1 MSQSVSHNLFPLAG
15 FCKSSYF
22 ILDAPMTDCARD
34 AVETADGSFVRQLLD
49 SLTFGK
55 EINLVSRERAFHLA
69 LLARSIPTAGW
80 RV

>member
-1 MSQSVSHNLFPLAG
+1 
-15 FCKSSYF
+15 
-22 ILDAPMTDCARD
+22 MTALIVRVM
-34 AVETADGSFVRQLLD
+34 AWETADGSFVRQLLYG
-49 SLTFGK
+49 LTFGK